1 MTNEILNSLLKEY
14 EQKKIYAELEAEKR
28 KTQLYEQIP
37 KLQQIENELNNFALH
52 TTKNIL
58 SNQSASLEDLNK
70 KIQLLKS
77 EKENI
82 LHENGLTYDDL
93 KPHYECPICEDTG
106 YIAQINHETK
116 MCNCLRQKLLDASF
130 DKSNMSNLSKENFDT
145 FNENLFSDEVDLAK
159 FRFNI
164 SPRENIR
171 NIKQKCK
178 EFVENFDLLD
188 TKNLLFTGNTGLR

>member
-1 MTNEILNSLLKEY
+1 MSKEVLNSLLKEY

-28 KTQLYEQIP
+28 KEELYKRIP
-37 KLQQIENELNNFALH
+37 KLQQIENELNSFALL

-58 SNQSASLEDLNK
+58 SNQTVSLDELYK
-70 KIQLLKS
+70 KIELLKQK
-77 EKENI
+77 KETI
-82 LHENGLTYDDL
+82 LRENGISSKDL
-93 KPHYECPICEDTG
+93 KPHYECSICKDTG
-106 YIAQINHETK
+106 YVSQENLDTK
-116 MCNCLRQKLLDASF
+116 MCNCLKQKLLDVSF
-130 DKSNMSNLSKENFDT
+130 DKSNLSNLNKENFDT

-171 NIKQKCK
+171 NIKQKCR
-178 EFVENFDLLD
+178 EFIENFDLPG